1 MKMTTNHMP
10 IRGDF
15 SFVHDEH
22 TRSMLQDA
30 YSAVESVSGGWDA
43 LIPCPSPGG
52 FMFNIPE
59 RGSIREQ
66 INIALSETNTGGLHS
81 GASYSYTMRQMQGIA
96 SLGWDQFATLWLN
109 ANAAH
114 GNVVN
119 NNNNNNNITFADIP
133 MTTADTENIC
143 RICFDSLESNI
154 VVLCN
159 SISPDQDEH
168 ACCGHKYHRECIQ
181 GWITHRHDTCPA
193 CRATMVTIH
202 PLLA

>member
-1 MKMTTNHMP
+1 MKMMTNHMP
-10 IRGDF
+10 FRGDF
-15 SFVHDEH
+15 SFIRDEH
-22 TRSMLQDA
+22 TRSMLRDA
-30 YSAVESVSGGWDA
+30 YSAVESVLGGWDA

-96 SLGWDQFATLWLN
+96 NLGWDHFVSLWIN
-109 ANAAH
+109 ADAAD
-114 GNVVN
+114 GNVTN
-119 NNNNNNNITFADIP
+119 NTSSNNIIFTDVP
-133 MTTADTENIC
+133 MTTSDTENIC
-143 RICFDSLESNI
+143 RICFDPLESNI

-159 SISPDQDEH
+159 SIPHENAS
-168 ACCGHKYHRECIQ
+168 CCGHKYHRECIQ

-193 CRATMVTIH
+193 CRANIVEIR

>member
-1 MKMTTNHMP
+1 MKMMTTHVP

-15 SFVHDEH
+15 SFVRDEH
-22 TRSMLQDA
+22 TRFMLRDA

-59 RGSIREQ
+59 PGSIREQ
-66 INIALSETNTGGLHS
+66 INFALSETNTGGLHS

-96 SLGWDQFATLWLN
+96 SLGWDQFVTLWIN
-109 ANAAH
+109 ADAADD
-114 GNVVN
+114 NVVN
-119 NNNNNNNITFADIP
+119 NNHITFTDVPI
-133 MTTADTENIC
+133 TTADTENIC

-159 SISPDQDEH
+159 SISQEN

-181 GWITHRHDTCPA
+181 GWITHHHDTCPA
-193 CRATMVTIH
+193 CRANIVEIH